1 MEESP
6 GDPVVKTLCLQ
17 CRECEFDPDQE
28 TRIPQVEWV
37 AGQKRKKKVKWEFF
51 PVGRKALN
59 SIWLI
64 YK

>member
-1 MEESP
+1 MEEFP
-6 GDPVVKTLCLQ
+6 GDPVVKTLCFQ

-37 AGQKRKKKVKWEFF
+37 AGQKRKKRLNENLNFTSFF

-59 SIWLI
+59 
-64 YK
+64 